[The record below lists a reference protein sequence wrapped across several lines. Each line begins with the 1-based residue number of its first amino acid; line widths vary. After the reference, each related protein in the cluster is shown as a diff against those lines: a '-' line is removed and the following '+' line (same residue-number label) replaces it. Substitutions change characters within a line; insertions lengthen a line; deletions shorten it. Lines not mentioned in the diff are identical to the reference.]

1 MKFSLGNEILTY
13 ARHEKEKTQEAKLKK
28 RNQGQRCIWHFTSK
42 GWGCNTEELTAREVD
57 KRQHQH
63 NDSLVEAAYWFS
75 HIPSQKTYWL
85 ARYDKIYVYRGPQLP
100 LLPHTAPIDRVNS
113 NEENDE
119 PPPLTLTSPLELIEL
134 PQLPVLSLLVPC
146 DESLLSPLEPD
157 DEPLQL
163 SIKPDDDSVM
173 MTMLGMDV

>member
-1 MKFSLGNEILTY
+1 
-13 ARHEKEKTQEAKLKK
+13 
-28 RNQGQRCIWHFTSK
+28 
-42 GWGCNTEELTAREVD
+42 
-57 KRQHQH
+57 
-63 NDSLVEAAYWFS
+63 
-75 HIPSQKTYWL
+75 
-85 ARYDKIYVYRGPQLP
+85 
-100 LLPHTAPIDRVNS
+100 
-113 NEENDE
+113 
-119 PPPLTLTSPLELIEL
+119 LELIEL